1 MFYPDFDYFD
11 LLNDK
16 EEISS
21 DNHLGNEIGSHN
33 CEESNNTENNEEIY
47 NNSIDNE
54 KKDSKFINLSGSKLE
69 NFPTGYSSNLSQN
82 ENSDLNNFT
91 KKEKLFNITKE
102 PKKKKKRGR
111 KKKSS
116 MGGKHTK
123 FSYDNMTRKFK
134 RVFFE
139 SILNFIKSSM
149 KKVQTSANKYV
160 KPILFKIKQDFIS
173 DTNVNFNKDL
183 IQKKLREIFS
193 NNISIKYSKY
203 GLDYNRKLIEKIY
216 NEKIQTKVIGI
227 LEMTFLE
234 CLEHIRGSKYYEQ
247 LEGLENVYEIVINE
261 LENKE
266 NDEYMANFK
275 EFANRFEQYY
285 ENKRSREK

>member
-1 MFYPDFDYFD
+1 MFHEDSVLSD
-11 LLNDK
+11 LSYEK
-16 EEISS
+16 EEVISY
-21 DNHLGNEIGSHN
+21 NRLENVIECN
-33 CEESNNTENNEEIY
+33 NFEESENTENNEEIY

-54 KKDSKFINLSGSKLE
+54 KKDSKFINLIGSKLE
-69 NFPTGYSSNLSQN
+69 NFSTGYSSNLSQN
-82 ENSDLNNFT
+82 ENSCSNNFIQ
-91 KKEKLFNITKE
+91 KEKLFYITKE

-111 KKKSS
+111 KKNSS

-123 FSYDNMTRKFK
+123 FCYDNMTRKFK

-160 KPILFKIKQDFIS
+160 KPILLKIKQNFIS
-173 DTNVNFNKDL
+173 NTNVNFNKNL

-193 NNISIKYSKY
+193 NNISSKFSNY

-216 NEKIQTKVIGI
+216 NEKIQTKVIDI

-234 CLEHIRGSKYYEQ
+234 CLEHLRGSKHYEQ
-247 LEGLENVYEIVINE
+247 LEGLEHAYGIVINE

-266 NDEYMANFK
+266 NEEYMGNFK
-275 EFANRFEQYY
+275 EFVNRFEQYY

>member
-1 MFYPDFDYFD
+1 MFYLDSDNLD
-11 LLNDK
+11 LIYDK
-16 EEISS
+16 EEIFS
-21 DNHLGNEIGSHN
+21 NNRLENEMGNN
-33 CEESNNTENNEEIY
+33 NFEESNNTENNEEIY

-54 KKDSKFINLSGSKLE
+54 KKDYKFINLSGSKLE
-69 NFPTGYSSNLSQN
+69 NFSTGYSSNLSKN
-82 ENSDLNNFT
+82 ENSYLNNFK

-111 KKKSS
+111 KKSSS

-149 KKVQTSANKYV
+149 KKVQTSANKYI
-160 KPILFKIKQDFIS
+160 KPSLLKIKQHFIS

-183 IQKKLREIFS
+183 IQKKLRQIFS
-193 NNISIKYSKY
+193 NNVSNKYSNY

-247 LEGLENVYEIVINE
+247 LEGLENVYEIVIKE

-275 EFANRFEQYY
+275 EFVNRFEQYY

>member
-1 MFYPDFDYFD
+1 MFEDFSD
-11 LLNDK
+11 LSYEK
-16 EEISS
+16 EEMIS
-21 DNHLGNEIGSHN
+21 NNRLENIIGCN
-33 CEESNNTENNEEIY
+33 NFEESKNTENNEEIY

-54 KKDSKFINLSGSKLE
+54 KKDSKFINLIGSKLE
-69 NFPTGYSSNLSQN
+69 NFSTGYSSNLSQN
-82 ENSDLNNFT
+82 ENYCSNNFT

-102 PKKKKKRGR
+102 PKLKKKRGR
-111 KKKSS
+111 KKNSS

-123 FSYDNMTRKFK
+123 FCYDNMTRKFK

-160 KPILFKIKQDFIS
+160 KPILLKIKQNFIS
-173 DTNVNFNKDL
+173 NTNVNFNKNL
-183 IQKKLREIFS
+183 IQKKLRDIFS
-193 NNISIKYSKY
+193 NNISSKFSNY

-216 NEKIQTKVIGI
+216 NEKIQTKVIDI

-234 CLEHIRGSKYYEQ
+234 CLEHLRGSKHYEQ
-247 LEGLENVYEIVINE
+247 LEGLENAYGIVINE

-275 EFANRFEQYY
+275 EFVNRFEQYY